1 MAKFISLKFK
11 PAVGTEFDYLVNVED
26 VVNIK
31 EAAEMFV
38 PSGTTLAFPLDVAG
52 SDDYQSLQMLD
63 YIKGLFLDA
72 KQRGGNHYIV
82 AAEDGPFD
90 ITAFA

>member
-11 PAVGTEFDYLVNVED
+11 PTVGTEFDYLINVED
-26 VVNIK
+26 ITAVK
-31 EAAEMFV
+31 EAAELFLA
-38 PSGTTLAFPLDVAG
+38 SGINLAFPLDVTG
-52 SDDYQSLQMLD
+52 SDDYQSLLMLN

-72 KQRGGNHYIV
+72 KQRGGNHYVV

>member
-1 MAKFISLKFK
+1 MDC
-11 PAVGTEFDYLVNVED
+11 PTCVED
-26 VVNIK
+26 ILNIK
-31 EAAEMFV
+31 LDAEMLV
-38 PSGTTLAFPLDVAG
+38 SSGTILAFPLDVAG
-52 SDDYQSLQMLD
+52 SDGYQGLQMLD
-63 YIKGLFLDA
+63 YIQGLFLDA